1 MLHIL
6 INLFTIKL
14 TLNSF
19 IINLFCKK
27 KKKKKKFYLNF
38 KKSFFFIFFS

>member
-19 IINLFCKK
+19 IINLFFKK
-27 KKKKKKFYLNF
+27 KKKKKELTITLS
-38 KKSFFFIFFS
+38 KSFFFIFFS